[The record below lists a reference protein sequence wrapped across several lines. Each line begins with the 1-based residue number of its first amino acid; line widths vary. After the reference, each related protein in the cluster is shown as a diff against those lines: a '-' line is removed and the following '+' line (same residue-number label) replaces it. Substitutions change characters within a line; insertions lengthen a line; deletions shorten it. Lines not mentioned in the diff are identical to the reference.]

1 MLKSSGE
8 QNLWSS
14 QDRFDR
20 NITSLSSNLRD
31 NNTSHENMNDRKP
44 NDSNQ
49 GVEISN
55 DRTAVECA
63 EKQQDVRTF
72 LTSLYHDLDNIIL
85 DANRNRNENL
95 NLDQLILVDKIKSL
109 GALIKIKDQ
118 QIQVSIIIRYRNKK
132 NIKQKE
138 KLDNCDTQL

>member
-1 MLKSSGE
+1 MLLKSSGE

-14 QDRFDR
+14 QDRFNR
-20 NITSLSSNLRD
+20 NITYVSSNLRH
-31 NNTSHENMNDRKP
+31 NHISHESMNDRKTK
-44 NDSNQ
+44 DSNQ
-49 GVEISN
+49 DVAISI
-55 DRTAVECA
+55 DRTAVECL
-63 EKQQDVRTF
+63 EKQQDVRKF

-118 QIQVSIIIRYRNKK
+118 QIQV
-132 NIKQKE
+132 NI
-138 KLDNCDTQL
+138 NG

>member
-49 GVEISN
+49 GVEISS

-95 NLDQLILVDKIKSL
+95 SLDQLILVDKIKSL

-118 QIQVSIIIRYRNKK
+118 QIQVSIIIRYRTKK
-132 NIKQKE
+132 NR
-138 KLDNCDTQL
+138 TGFF

>member
-1 MLKSSGE
+1 MLLKSSGE

-20 NITSLSSNLRD
+20 NITFLSSNLRD
-31 NNTSHENMNDRKP
+31 NHTSHENMNDRKP

-49 GVEISN
+49 GVAISN
-55 DRTAVECA
+55 DRTVVECA

-118 QIQVSIIIRYRNKK
+118 QIQV
-132 NIKQKE
+132 NI
-138 KLDNCDTQL
+138 NG

>member
-1 MLKSSGE
+1 MLLKSSGE

-31 NNTSHENMNDRKP
+31 NHTSHENMNDRKP

-49 GVEISN
+49 GVAISN

-132 NIKQKE
+132 NIKSI
-138 KLDNCDTQL
+138 LNRYMF

>member
-1 MLKSSGE
+1 MLLKSSGE

-44 NDSNQ
+44 NGSNQ
-49 GVEISN
+49 GVAISN

-132 NIKQKE
+132 NR
-138 KLDNCDTQL
+138 TGFF

>member
-49 GVEISN
+49 GVAISN

-118 QIQVSIIIRYRNKK
+118 QIQVSIIIRYRTKK
-132 NIKQKE
+132 NSI
-138 KLDNCDTQL
+138 LNTYMF